1 MTEYI
6 SEFNDKQ
13 IVVSGGYLGTMMEVP
28 LLKVRGPVHVFNVK
42 LKRKLPTQYR
52 DIYRYILYV
61 GTQEEYYE
69 KKKTLDSFDLQ
80 NIFDQFLYSS
90 FLGTKSYGSFCDEM
104 NLDDDEN
111 TNELWGCFRRIYEK
125 AKDLGIS
132 DDDIS
137 VSLPKIKPHIRVPQI
152 FIKGGW

>member
-1 MTEYI
+1 MTEYT
-6 SEFNDKQ
+6 SEINDKR

-28 LLKVRGPVHVFNVK
+28 LLRIQGPVHVFNVK
-42 LKRKLPTQYR
+42 LKRKLPDQYR

-61 GTQEEYYE
+61 GSHEEYRE

-80 NIFDQFLYSS
+80 NVFNQFLYSS
-90 FLGTKSYGSFCDEM
+90 FLGNRSYGSFCDELQLGD
-104 NLDDDEN
+104 NEH
-111 TNELWGCFRRIYEK
+111 TNELWGCFRRICEK

-137 VSLPKIKPHIRVPQI
+137 ISLPNIKPHIKMPHI